1 MEIVYPRVCGVDV
14 HKSFIVAVI
23 CISESVKP
31 LYLKKRFSTFHNS
44 LVQFRSW
51 LLDNDCQNV
60 CMESTGKYY
69 IPVYNVLEGHIS
81 NIVVANPKWVRAVK
95 GEKDDDKDAKW
106 IADLF
111 KLGIVNGSFI
121 PSKDIRILREL
132 TRYKFKLT
140 NIRSSEKNRYQNAL
154 TVGNCKLDM
163 VFSDVFG
170 KSSSSIA
177 NLILSNKEYTE
188 EDILSKVNK
197 KCKSSEEDILNAV
210 SGTKLTPIQKSRIK
224 LIQKHMDQ
232 VSENI
237 SEINKLIDVMAAP
250 FEDDINFLCQ
260 IPGVRRDSAIII
272 LSEIG
277 NDMEQFKSARK
288 ITSWAGLTPTNNQSA
303 GKKKSVK
310 ISRAGVYLKPCLV
323 EVAHAAVKDK
333 EHPYYANKFNKISKR
348 RGKKR
353 AYIAIARKILIA
365 IYHMLL
371 TGEAWNP
378 KDLADIE
385 TTIEQRE
392 KFLKN
397 NLKSDINQLL
407 KIGFT
412 IEDLTNFVQQNAKII
427 PIPQQLTLLG
437 ERGHYTF
444 SPILDNLFLFFY
456 SDYTSKF
463 NTHLIIFWATREIN
477 L

>member
-1 MEIVYPRVCGVDV
+1 MLTIQSKLLSSSFKEGALFMEIVYPRVCGVDV

-31 LYLKKRFSTFHNS
+31 RYLKKRFSTFHNS

-69 IPVYNVLEGHIS
+69 IPVYNVLEGFIS

-111 KLGIVNGSFI
+111 KLGIVKGSFI
-121 PSKDIRILREL
+121 PSKDIHILREL

-163 VFSDVFG
+163 VFTDVFG
-170 KSSSSIA
+170 KSSSNIA
-177 NLILSNKEYTE
+177 NLILSDKEYTE
-188 EDILSKVNK
+188 EDILSKVHK
-197 KCKSSEEDILNAV
+197 SCKASNEDIINAV
-210 SGTKLTPIQKSRIK
+210 SGIDLTPVQKARIHV
-224 LIQKHMDQ
+224 IQKHMDQ
-232 VSENI
+232 VNENI
-237 SEINKLIDVMAAP
+237 NEINKLIDIMAKP

-260 IPGVRRDSAIII
+260 IPGVKRDSAIVI

-277 NDMEQFKSARK
+277 NDMERFQTARR
-288 ITSWAGLTPTNNQSA
+288 ITSWAGLTPMNNQSA

-323 EVAHAAVKDK
+323 EVAHAAIKDK

-371 TGEAWNP
+371 TGEVWNP
-378 KDLADIE
+378 RDLSDTE
-385 TTIEQRE
+385 TPVEQRE
-392 KFLKN
+392 KYLKN
-397 NLKSDINQLL
+397 NLKSDIKQLL
-407 KIGFT
+407 SIGLT
-412 IEDLTNFVQQNAKII
+412 VDDLNNFIQQNANIS
-427 PIPQQLTLLG
+427 PIPQ
-437 ERGHYTF
+437 
-444 SPILDNLFLFFY
+444 
-456 SDYTSKF
+456 
-463 NTHLIIFWATREIN
+463 
-477 L
+477 